1 MTSFKEIIQS
11 IFDSSRERIKNPIVG
26 AFIFSWLALNWRIV
40 LIILFSNKK
49 IVDKIALVEE
59 KYIDI
64 NLNFWY
70 PLAFA
75 AFYVLILPY
84 VMALFDWLSQKGISS
99 RRLIAKNHRLSEIQ
113 GRQEIAAE
121 EWQLEKIR
129 QGSPDISGLKEKVVE
144 LEALIQEKDDVIQ
157 KLAEQI
163 DSQSEEEANVE
174 TAEEE
179 EEKEERPTKT
189 RPIKKT
195 NKASSN
201 QTKKV
206 DTKTETPKSTQ
217 DSTAFPVMKDIVI
230 RDLAKTEREWIL
242 IYALYSSDY
251 GKKTLTREDLI
262 NRYSES
268 NRRTD
273 SRIANLSN
281 NLKTL
286 IKSGQLKYINDDE
299 MLLTS
304 QGQEIAKEIL
314 NR

>member
-1 MTSFKEIIQS
+1 MTTVKEIIQS
-11 IFDSSRERIKNPIVG
+11 IFDSSRERIKNPIIG
-26 AFIFSWLALNWRIV
+26 AFVFSWMAINWRIV

-49 IVDKIALVEE
+49 VIYKIDLIEA

-84 VMALFDWLSQKGISS
+84 VMALFDWLSQKGISA
-99 RRLIAKNHRLSEIQ
+99 RRLIAKNHRISEIQ

-121 EWQLEKIR
+121 EWQLEKIK
-129 QGSPDISGLKEKVVE
+129 QGSPDISGLKEKVTE
-144 LEALIQEKDDVIQ
+144 LETLIEEKDEVIN
-157 KLAEQI
+157 KLAEQL
-163 DSQSEEEANVE
+163 DSEPETVTTNTE

-179 EEKEERPTKT
+179 KPSKARPKKKSNRPSATRANKT
-189 RPIKKT
+189 EF
-195 NKASSN
+195 
-201 QTKKV
+201 
-206 DTKTETPKSTQ
+206 KTETPKSSQ
-217 DSTAFPVMKDIVI
+217 SSDSFPVMKDIVI

-251 GKKTLTREDLI
+251 GKKTLTRDDLI